1 MIAFQLM
8 ISWLAMTTPGVETTL
23 REKIWWP
30 QSKENVRLNKES
42 SFRPAVVGGDTN
54 HGDSVVGVLTDHSIK
69 SFLNLSMPRFGIRNL
84 LFSETVKF

>member
-8 ISWLAMTTPGVETTL
+8 ISWLAMTTPRVETTL

-69 SFLNLSMPRFGIRNL
+69 SAVFAICHWQLARNDELSVFY
-84 LFSETVKF
+84 S